1 MTTHHL
7 PVRPNI
13 QQLRHQA
20 KDLLESIRSE
30 EPQAVLDVREL
41 FPDIELQGVKLNQAQ
56 YLLAKQYGLKSWN
69 RLVVACKLTDAIWKN
84 DVNTVRELLVADP
97 TLLLEDARG
106 VKGNWGPPMS
116 YAANVGANEIVDL
129 CHRLGASDV
138 QFAFERACL
147 RGKLDTAKILLG
159 LGATVRDGIVMGP
172 CETLNGSGLDPE
184 GKHKCLQLVQETGF
198 MIPKT
203 APMAIHCGRLDW
215 LEEIFHSDP
224 KILNRTYKHS
234 EIFPLELGCSS
245 DPSLALHGTPLGGAG
260 LLHMAIDY
268 DEVEIGKWLISKGC
282 DANLP
287 AETDNQGFG
296 GQTPLFHTVV
306 NQSVSTQQRKDA
318 LWARI
323 LYDDE
328 SEHLYR
334 DVSPIEWG
342 RRFHGFEWRNEAAV
356 RFLESQGN

>member
-138 QFAFERACL
+138 QVAFERACL

-172 CETLNGSGLDPE
+172 CETLNGSGLEFLLRNGANLVDEGGNPLAPIGLILQTYCRNPE

-245 DPSLALHGTPLGGAG
+245 DPSLALHGTPLGGACQPDRMG
-260 LLHMAIDY
+260 KKISWLRMAKRSSGSVLRIAR
-268 DEVEIGKWLISKGC
+268 KL
-282 DANLP
+282 
-287 AETDNQGFG
+287 GFPVG
-296 GQTPLFHTVV
+296 
-306 NQSVSTQQRKDA
+306 
-318 LWARI
+318 
-323 LYDDE
+323 
-328 SEHLYR
+328 
-334 DVSPIEWG
+334 
-342 RRFHGFEWRNEAAV
+342 
-356 RFLESQGN
+356 